1 MRKTNGQGGI
11 TLIALVVT
19 IVVLLILAGITIM
32 YVFGS
37 DGIFATANDAKVESV
52 LGTIRDYVSNAQGQ
66 ALIESYKPE
75 ADLSTFETVRAKEI
89 FSENFPD
96 SASVTTTSLTYD
108 LDTHKYGATATGTY
122 NGVSFTVTF
131 TDGVPEVTGEAAP
144 TEDEGT

>member
-52 LGTIRDYVSNAQGQ
+52 LGAVRDYVSNAQGQ
-66 ALIESYKPE
+66 ALMESYAPDT
-75 ADLSTFETVRAKEI
+75 AATFDSARAIAVMKA
-89 FSENFPD
+89 NFPSTATINTD
-96 SASVTTTSLTYD
+96 ADSLTYTD
-108 LDTHKYGATATGTY
+108 HAYDDGSFTGTF
-122 NGVSFTVTF
+122 NGVDFTVTF
-131 TDGVPEVTGEAAP
+131 ADGVATVTGVVASP
-144 TEDEGT
+144 DDGT